1 MAAVFV
7 TGASG
12 YIGSVVT
19 RKLREAGHRVAGLAR
34 SDASARKLEA
44 LGAEAVRGDLRDP
57 QTWSAR
63 LRQAEAVIHLATEFS
78 ADARR
83 LDRGAI
89 DTVLDALGD
98 SDKPFL
104 YTSGIWVMG
113 STGGEVVDE
122 STPARPI
129 SMVAWRPAHEELV
142 LRAKGLRGIV
152 IRPAMVYGGD
162 GGFLASVA
170 MAPDAQGVVHYV
182 GSGENRWPFVH
193 VDDLADLYVL
203 ALSAAGGSLYFASAG
218 PAIPV
223 KEVARAAAAGG
234 PVASIPLEEARKQMG
249 PLAEAMVLDQQV
261 SGDKAMRELGW
272 KPSGRTVLEE
282 LAQRG
287 AADVL
292 RRKMKPTINTAPRPI

>member
-1 MAAVFV
+1 
-7 TGASG
+7 
-12 YIGSVVT
+12 VVT

-34 SDASARKLEA
+34 SDASARKLET

-57 QTWSAR
+57 HAWSAP
-63 LRQAEAVIHLATEFS
+63 LRQAEAVIHLGMEFTP
-78 ADARR
+78 DVPR
-83 LDRGAI
+83 LDRGVI
-89 DTVLDALGD
+89 DTVLDAFRG

-113 STGGEVVDE
+113 NTGGQVVDE
-122 STPARPI
+122 TAPVRPI
-129 SMVAWRPAHEELV
+129 PMVAWRAAHEELV
-142 LRAKGLRGIV
+142 LHAKGLRGIV

-162 GGFLASVA
+162 GGFLAGVA

-203 ALSAAGGSLYFASAG
+203 ALGAAGGSLYFASAG

-223 KEVARAAAAGG
+223 KDVAQAAAAGG
-234 PVASIPLEEARKQMG
+234 PVESIPLEEARNRMG
-249 PLAEAMVLDQQV
+249 PLFDAMVLDQRV

-282 LAQRG
+282 FS
-287 AADVL
+287 AA
-292 RRKMKPTINTAPRPI
+292 RRTL